1 MNTWSWGYVGDILP
15 DLLKGL
21 GVTVEATLLG
31 SLVSFALGLVWAL
44 ALRSRSRWVTWPVGA
59 VVEFVRNTP
68 LLVQLFFLFF
78 VLPSWGLTFSPLVT
92 GVIGLGLH
100 YSTYTAE
107 VYRAGI
113 DGVPAGQW
121 EAAVALNLPRR
132 RTWTAVILP
141 QALRRVVPALGNYVI
156 AMFKDT
162 PMLAAITVG
171 DMLFQANTIGATT
184 FDYMEP
190 ITVVGVLFLVISY
203 PTSLLLR
210 ALEHRLVR

>member
-1 MNTWSWGYVGDILP
+1 MNNWSWEYVGDILP
-15 DLLKGL
+15 DLLDGL
-21 GVTVEATLLG
+21 RITLLATLLG
-31 SLVSFALGLVWAL
+31 SLVAFALGLVWAL
-44 ALRSRSRWVTWPVGA
+44 LLRSPSRWVTWPVS
-59 VVEFVRNTP
+59 VFVEFIRNTP

-78 VLPSWGLTFSPLVT
+78 VLPGWGLTFDPLTT

-113 DGVPAGQW
+113 DGVPEGQW
-121 EAAVALNLPRR
+121 EAATALSLPRR
-132 RTWTAVILP
+132 RTWTSVILP
-141 QALRRVVPALGNYVI
+141 QAFRRVVPALGNYVI

-162 PMLAAITVG
+162 PMLAAITVAEL
-171 DMLFQANTIGATT
+171 LFQANSISATT

-190 ITVVGVLFLVISY
+190 ITVVGVLFVVISY

-210 ALEHRLVR
+210 VLERRLVR

>member
-1 MNTWSWGYVGDILP
+1 MNTWSWEYVGDILP
-15 DLLKGL
+15 DLLSGL
-21 GVTVEATLLG
+21 WITVQATLLG
-31 SLVSFALGLVWAL
+31 SLVAFALGLVWAL
-44 ALRSRSRWVTWPVGA
+44 LLRSPSRWVTWPVS
-59 VVEFVRNTP
+59 VFVEFVRNTP

-78 VLPSWGLTFSPLVT
+78 VLPGWGLTFNPLTT

-113 DGVPAGQW
+113 DGVPEGQW
-121 EAAVALNLPRR
+121 EAATALSLSRR
-132 RTWTAVILP
+132 RTWTSVILP
-141 QALRRVVPALGNYVI
+141 QAFRRVIPALGNYVI

-162 PMLAAITVG
+162 PMLAAITVAEL
-171 DMLFQANTIGATT
+171 LFVANSISATT

-190 ITVVGVLFLVISY
+190 ITVVGVLFVVISY

-210 ALEHRLVR
+210 VLERRLVR

>member
-1 MNTWSWGYVGDILP
+1 MNTWSWEYVGDILP
-15 DLLKGL
+15 DLLSGL
-21 GVTVEATLLG
+21 WITVQATLLG
-31 SLVSFALGLVWAL
+31 SLVAFALGLVWAL
-44 ALRSRSRWVTWPVGA
+44 LLRSPSRWVTWPVSA
-59 VVEFVRNTP
+59 FVEFVRNTP

-78 VLPSWGLTFSPLVT
+78 VLPGWGLTFDPLTT

-113 DGVPAGQW
+113 DGVPEGQW
-121 EAAVALNLPRR
+121 EAATALSLPRR
-132 RTWTAVILP
+132 RTWTSVILP
-141 QALRRVVPALGNYVI
+141 QAFRRVVPALGNYVI

-162 PMLAAITVG
+162 PMLAAITVAEL
-171 DMLFQANTIGATT
+171 LFQANSIGATT

-190 ITVVGVLFLVISY
+190 ITVVGVLFVVISY

-210 ALEHRLVR
+210 VLERRLVR